1 MGTISNEVPLTEGE
15 LKNFLLKVQTG
26 ENGQR
31 ANKQHIVKSM
41 LAHIGSTDS
50 ELRDKLIYGTFCK
63 MILEGKLEEEQLID
77 LFETSLGDAFLFKGI
92 GEEEADTVFTRS
104 FTSLLIAL
112 ILYKDGEDDFLSASL
127 VEMAKERLLE
137 YLQAERDLRGFVPGK
152 GWAHSIAHAA
162 DAIDELVKNK
172 KARKKWFPDL
182 LNVLWDKMLVSESI
196 YTRQEEERVVV
207 PIVAMLQTGLEQNE
221 VAKLL
226 NSTPGKIK
234 SSREILGEE
243 HYWNLVA
250 NAKNFLKS
258 LYIKTDSIPEKI
270 VLRDAILKSYEEI

>member
-1 MGTISNEVPLTEGE
+1 MRAISNEVPLTEGE
-15 LKNFLLKVQTG
+15 LKTFLLKVQAG
-26 ENGQR
+26 ESEQG
-31 ANKQHIVKSM
+31 ANKQRILKSM

-50 ELRDKLIYGTFCK
+50 ELRDKLIYSSFCK

-77 LFETSLGDAFLFKGI
+77 LFETSMSDSFLFKGI
-92 GEEEADTVFTRS
+92 GEQGADTVFTRS

-112 ILYKDGEDDFLSASL
+112 ILYKDGDDDFLSVSM
-127 VEMAKERLLE
+127 VETARERLLE
-137 YLQAERDLRGFVPGK
+137 YIQAERDLRGFVPGK
-152 GWAHSIAHAA
+152 GWAHSLAHAA

-172 KARKKWFPDL
+172 KVGSACFPVI
-182 LNVLWDKMLVSESI
+182 LNVLWDKMLVSESV

-207 PIVAMLQTGLEQNE
+207 PIVAMLHRGLDRNE

-226 NSTPGKIK
+226 DSTPGKIK

-250 NAKNFLKS
+250 NSKNFLKS
-258 LYIKTDSIPEKI
+258 LYIKTDAVPELGD
-270 VLRDAILKSYEEI
+270 LRAELLACYEQI